1 MLNMFHTISGLLN
14 DPALLELKAHREKLA
29 HLRNQ
34 MEREHETTREFIKET
49 GTENKE
55 EILQRMEYQ
64 HNAMEDKL
72 LMSEQKLLMS
82 HQKIESQLKQL
93 EQIIL
98 ENQNP
103 RNLSNVFQQHASGL
117 SEV

>member
-1 MLNMFHTISGLLN
+1 MKMMEIVTTKTGTHPKVLN

-34 MEREHETTREFIKET
+34 VGREHETTREFIKET

-64 HNAMEDKL
+64 HSAMEDKL

-82 HQKIESQLKQL
+82 HQK
-93 EQIIL
+93 
-98 ENQNP
+98 
-103 RNLSNVFQQHASGL
+103 
-117 SEV
+117 